1 MNVREFN
8 YLFYRD
14 WDNAG
19 GLITPSTAAKLLG
32 LTPGR
37 MSQICEERHL
47 RKYIYNDPSK
57 PLLSLTDIRKIQSE
71 KRDKLSKEAR
81 DVIDKK
87 QAEWVYAYEEQL
99 KKEEEL
105 STMYSEPPPR
115 YEEIVGSEIDDYEN
129 YMEKR
134 IGKK

>member
-14 WDNAG
+14 WDSAG

-32 LTPGR
+32 LTTGR

-47 RKYIYNDPSK
+47 RKYIYNDSSK
-57 PLLSLTDIRKIQSE
+57 PLLSLDDIKKIQLE
-71 KRDKLSKEAR
+71 KRNKLSKEAR

-87 QAEWVYAYEEQL
+87 QAEWAYAYEEQL
-99 KKEEEL
+99 KKDEKLLEKY
-105 STMYSEPPPR
+105 TEPPPS
-115 YEEIVGSEIDDYEN
+115 YEEIVADEIDDYEN
-129 YMEKR
+129 YLEKK